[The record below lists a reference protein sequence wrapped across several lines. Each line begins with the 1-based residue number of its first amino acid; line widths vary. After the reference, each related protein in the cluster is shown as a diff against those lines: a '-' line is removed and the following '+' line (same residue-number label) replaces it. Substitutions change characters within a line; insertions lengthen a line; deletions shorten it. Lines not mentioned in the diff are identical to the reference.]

1 MGLNLKIDERQILEG
16 NTSEIRKEIENIRQ
30 SSNLIKKYENGVS
43 LIFLEN
49 TPFDM
54 VKKIKQDSF
63 RSWFRKLNM
72 EIPGFPYFLNTKSN
86 SLLFFIM
93 GNVSYFEDEDEI
105 KFDKIESS
113 RFLKEKVAQIRNIC
127 LAHNINPQPGIN
139 RISGLMSGSSNQQDR
154 PSSEPEKNS
163 KNITDVKKEP
173 ENSDKKGVSIK
184 NFLDKFNSIAFINN
198 NRVVK
203 LAIVVEKI
211 PAKISFKKNLLVKDP
226 TFPQPFFIT
235 EIQTDSG
242 LQEIRSVII
251 PTLSDIE
258 SSISHND
265 GVYIQVL
272 VKAEDGTY
280 QRLFESDSPFA
291 VETVTNFVSTKKSEP
306 ESQEQEKSA
315 KNEEFQN
322 NGTEQTPPEMKED
335 VQEVEENFSDKENK
349 VKETATEQS
358 SSSSEDNPYLEI
370 SKLRKEREELIE
382 QVKKLQNLVQVYEEE
397 INRKRSIKGF
407 FGKFFN

>member
-1 MGLNLKIDERQILEG
+1 MGLNIRVTESQILEG

-30 SSNLIKKYENGVS
+30 SSNLIKKYEAGVS

-54 VKKIKQDSF
+54 VKKIKQENF
-63 RSWFRKLNM
+63 RNWFRKLNM
-72 EIPGFPYFLNTKSN
+72 EIPGLPYFLNTQTN

-105 KFDKIESS
+105 KFDKMESS

-127 LAHNINPQPGIN
+127 LAHNINPQAGIN
-139 RISGLMSGSSNQQDR
+139 RISKIMSGSSNQQENVDHKPETDR
-154 PSSEPEKNS
+154 KDLSEKNET
-163 KNITDVKKEP
+163 KIP
-173 ENSDKKGVSIK
+173 DKKSTSIK
-184 NFLDKFNSIAFINN
+184 NFLDKYNSIAFINS

-203 LAIVVEKI
+203 LAIVVEEI

-258 SSISHND
+258 SSISHNE

-272 VKAEDGTY
+272 VKADDGTY
-280 QRLFESDSPFA
+280 QRLFESESPFA
-291 VETVTNFVSTKKSEP
+291 VETVTNFVSIKKNI
-306 ESQEQEKSA
+306 EKNSSSLE
-315 KNEEFQN
+315 K
-322 NGTEQTPPEMKED
+322 T
-335 VQEVEENFSDKENK
+335 EENSLNTSIPEKAEAQVENK
-349 VKETATEQS
+349 KETVSEEPAESKKEETE
-358 SSSSEDNPYLEI
+358 NPYLEI
-370 SKLRKEREELIE
+370 SKLIKEKEELQE

>member
-1 MGLNLKIDERQILEG
+1 MGLNLKITEKQILEG

-30 SSNLIKKYENGVS
+30 SSGLIKRYEDGVS

-54 VKKIKQDSF
+54 VKKIKTDTY
-63 RSWFRKLNM
+63 REWFRKLNV
-72 EIPGFPYFLNTKSN
+72 EIPGLPYFLSAKTN

-93 GNVSYFEDEDEI
+93 GNVTYFEEEDEI
-105 KFDKIESS
+105 RFDKIESS

-139 RISGLMSGSSNQQDR
+139 RISKIMSGGSNQQES
-154 PSSEPEKNS
+154 PEVVHNKNEAISPEKNEPEK
-163 KNITDVKKEP
+163 P
-173 ENSDKKGVSIK
+173 EKKGTSIK
-184 NFLDKFNSIAFINN
+184 NFLDKYSSIAFINN

-203 LAIVVEKI
+203 LALVVEEI
-211 PAKISFKKNLLVKDP
+211 PAKISFTKNLLVKDP

-242 LQEIRSVII
+242 IQEIRSVII

-258 SSISHND
+258 SSISHNN

-280 QRLFESDSPFA
+280 QRLFESDTPFS
-291 VETVTNFVSTKKSEP
+291 VEIVTDFVSRKSEEPAP
-306 ESQEQEKSA
+306 EEENEEKESVSPEQSIDKTEEKS
-315 KNEEFQN
+315 EE
-322 NGTEQTPPEMKED
+322 EPEEASIEPEP
-335 VQEVEENFSDKENK
+335 QPAENIEPAQAAA
-349 VKETATEQS
+349 ET
-358 SSSSEDNPYLEI
+358 DNPYLEI

-382 QVKKLQNLVQVYEEE
+382 QVQKLQNLVQEYEEE
-397 INRKRSIKGF
+397 INKKRSIKGF

>member
-1 MGLNLKIDERQILEG
+1 MGLNIRISEEQILKG

-30 SSNLIKKYENGVS
+30 SSSLIKKYEAGIS

-54 VKKIKQDSF
+54 VKKIKQENF
-63 RSWFRKLNM
+63 HNWFKKLNM
-72 EIPGFPYFLNTKSN
+72 EIPGLPYFLNTKNN

-93 GNVSYFEDEDEI
+93 GNVSYYEDEADV
-105 KFDKIESS
+105 KFDKMESS

-139 RISGLMSGSSNQQDR
+139 RISKIMSGASRQHQKQT
-154 PSSEPEKNS
+154 PKPEKTNVE
-163 KNITDVKKEP
+163 KTTE
-173 ENSDKKGVSIK
+173 ENKIDKSEKKGASIK
-184 NFLDKFNSIAFINN
+184 NFLDKYNSIAFINS
-198 NRVVK
+198 NRIVK

-211 PAKISFKKNLLVKDP
+211 PKNISFKKNILVKDP
-226 TFPQPFFIT
+226 SFPQPFFIT
-235 EIQTDSG
+235 EIQTNTG

-258 SSISHND
+258 SSISHNN

-272 VKAEDGTY
+272 VKAEDGSY

-291 VETVTNFVSTKKSEP
+291 VETVTNFSLDEKTSEKSKDTKENSAEEIAFASDEEKLKPPAEPVETKKDE
-306 ESQEQEKSA
+306 
-315 KNEEFQN
+315 
-322 NGTEQTPPEMKED
+322 
-335 VQEVEENFSDKENK
+335 
-349 VKETATEQS
+349 
-358 SSSSEDNPYLEI
+358 NPYLEI
-370 SKLRKEREELIE
+370 SKLRKEREGLLE
-382 QVKKLQNLVQVYEEE
+382 QVRKLQNLVEVYEEE
-397 INRKRSIKGF
+397 INKKRSIKGF

>member
-1 MGLNLKIDERQILEG
+1 MGLNIRIAEKQILEG

-30 SSNLIKKYENGVS
+30 SSSLIKKYEAGVS

-54 VKKIKQDSF
+54 VKKIKQESF
-63 RSWFRKLNM
+63 RNWFRKLNT
-72 EIPGFPYFLNTKSN
+72 EIPGLPYFLNTQTN

-105 KFDKIESS
+105 KFDKMESS

-139 RISGLMSGSSNQQDR
+139 RISKIMSGSSNQQESVDHKPETDR
-154 PSSEPEKNS
+154 KDPSEKNET
-163 KNITDVKKEP
+163 KTP
-173 ENSDKKGVSIK
+173 DKKGTSIK
-184 NFLDKFNSIAFINN
+184 NFLDKYNSIAFINS

-203 LAIVVEKI
+203 LAIVVEEI

-258 SSISHND
+258 SSISHNE

-272 VKAEDGTY
+272 VKADDGTY

-291 VETVTNFVSTKKSEP
+291 VETVTNFISSNKKVPEKENASTEKEENNSETDTSEKTEAQLEDKKETVPEEP
-306 ESQEQEKSA
+306 VESK
-315 KNEEFQN
+315 
-322 NGTEQTPPEMKED
+322 KED
-335 VQEVEENFSDKENK
+335 
-349 VKETATEQS
+349 TE
-358 SSSSEDNPYLEI
+358 NPYLEI
-370 SKLRKEREELIE
+370 SKLMKEKEELQE

>member
-1 MGLNLKIDERQILEG
+1 MGINIKVKESQIIEG
-16 NTSEIRKEIENIRQ
+16 YTTEIRKEIENIRQ
-30 SSNLIKKYENGVS
+30 SSSLIKKYENGVS

-63 RSWFRKLNM
+63 RNWFRKLNT
-72 EIPGFPYFLNTKSN
+72 EIPGLPYFLNTKTN

-93 GNVSYFEDEDEI
+93 GNVNYFEEEDEI

-139 RISGLMSGSSNQQDR
+139 RISKIMSGSSNQKENPEQT
-154 PSSEPEKNS
+154 SNPEKENTINDNS
-163 KNITDVKKEP
+163 E
-173 ENSDKKGVSIK
+173 DKKPEKKGTSIK
-184 NFLDKFNSIAFINN
+184 NFLDKYNSIAFINN

-203 LAIVVEKI
+203 LAIVVEDI
-211 PAKISFKKNLLVKDP
+211 PAKISFRKNLLIKDP
-226 TFPQPFFIT
+226 SFPQPFFIT
-235 EIQTDSG
+235 EILTDSG
-242 LQEIRSVII
+242 MQEIRSVII
-251 PTLSDIE
+251 PTLNDIE
-258 SSISHND
+258 SSISRND

-280 QRLFESDSPFA
+280 QRLFESDSPFE
-291 VETVTNFVSTKKSEP
+291 VEIVTSFVSSGDKTPDINSGNDSAIQDGQNEKYETNAP
-306 ESQEQEKSA
+306 EDI
-315 KNEEFQN
+315 KN
-322 NGTEQTPPEMKED
+322 
-335 VQEVEENFSDKENK
+335 SDKIKENK
-349 VKETATEQS
+349 NEQPSYEKIKTES
-358 SSSSEDNPYLEI
+358 DNPYLEI

-382 QVKKLQNLVQVYEEE
+382 QVKKLQNLVQVYEDE